1 MIKNNE
7 RKSYIYQNIMSVSK
21 KTPEVKIPTKKDGT
35 EDKRYTTEKVVKK
48 DGTADKRYKPK
59 REKTEKKK
67 DKKDDERVKLSPE
80 EEKRRHEQINLYIE
94 MRRDIDVKHN
104 NWVNNLIKNN
114 KSK

>member
-1 MIKNNE
+1 
-7 RKSYIYQNIMSVSK
+7 MSVSK

-35 EDKRYTTEKVVKK
+35 EDKRYTSEKVVKK

-59 REKTEKKK
+59 NEKKEKK

-94 MRRDIDVKHN
+94 MRRENDVKSN
-104 NWVNNLIKNN
+104 NWYYNLIKNN

>member
-1 MIKNNE
+1 MIKKNE

-35 EDKRYTTEKVVKK
+35 EDKRYTTEKVVKN

-59 REKTEKKK
+59 KEKTEKKK

-80 EEKRRHEQINLYIE
+80 EEKRRE
-94 MRRDIDVKHN
+94 MRREIDAISK
-104 NWVNNLIKNN
+104 NWFNQK
-114 KSK
+114 